1 MVWLLELM
9 YSRLN
14 VWLMTLCF
22 SIDQNMVELIK
33 TTHTLIPIIKQNSA
47 KITETTTKE
56 KSLY

>member
-22 SIDQNMVELIK
+22 SIDQNMVELIR
-33 TTHTLIPIIKQNSA
+33 TTHTLIPIIKQNQA

>member
-1 MVWLLELM
+1 MVWPLEIM

-14 VWLMTLCF
+14 IWLMTLCF
-22 SIDQNMVELIK
+22 SIDQNMVELIRI
-33 TTHTLIPIIKQNSA
+33 THTLIPIIKQNPA

>member
-22 SIDQNMVELIK
+22 SIDQNMVELIR
-33 TTHTLIPIIKQNSA
+33 TTHTLIPIIKQNPA